1 MQPTR
6 DEMTQQETVTR
17 PLLRIENITKRFPEV
32 VANSNISIDVLPGE
46 VLCLLGENG
55 AGKTTLADMLY
66 GVIRPDEGHIY
77 LRGQPLDLKS
87 PKEAIHAGIGM
98 VHQHFELVTPMSA
111 LENVIIGTNEARWLD
126 LEETR
131 NKLESLCTQYGIS
144 IDLGAEVGRLSV
156 GEQQWIEILK
166 ALYTGVDLLILDE
179 PTAVLTPQ
187 GVERLFSFLR
197 ELKQRDVGIVL
208 VTHKLYE
215 VMEISDRVA
224 VLRRGK
230 LVATVNTAET
240 SSRELARLMV
250 GRDVILNVEK
260 EPAQP
265 GKAVL
270 ELVHVAAHGRA
281 LRGAVHDVSL
291 ELREGE
297 ILGLA
302 GVSGNGQS
310 ALFDALVGVNP
321 PTNGT
326 IRLDGVDIAAMSPRE
341 IAARGLS
348 GVPSDRIRQGLMMDS
363 QIQENL
369 ILGKH
374 RSSQFSNLGFLDRKA
389 TREFADRAIEEFEIM
404 ASSPRQ
410 VTSVLSGGNLQKV
423 ILAREL
429 LGGKPKVLVVHQ
441 PTRGLDIGASEY
453 VRRRLVAERDR
464 GSAILLI
471 SEDLDEIFNISDR
484 IAVIFEGAI
493 IGMVD
498 PETSARE
505 DIGMLMAGISESP
518 DAEGHVQ
525 P

>member
-1 MQPTR
+1 
-6 DEMTQQETVTR
+6 MTQQETATR
-17 PLLRIENITKRFPEV
+17 PLLRIENVTKRFPEV
-32 VANSNISIDVLPGE
+32 VANSNVSIDVMPGE

-77 LRGQPLDLKS
+77 LREQHLDLKS
-87 PKEAIHAGIGM
+87 PKEAINAGIGM
-98 VHQHFELVTPMSA
+98 VHQHFELVTPMST
-111 LENVIIGTNEARWLD
+111 LENVIIGTKEATWLD

-131 NKLESLCTQYGIS
+131 NKLEDLCTQYGIG
-144 IDLGAEVGRLSV
+144 IDLDIEVGRLSV

-166 ALYTGVDLLILDE
+166 ALYTGVELLILDE

-187 GVERLFSFLR
+187 GVARLFGFLR
-197 ELKQRDVGIVL
+197 ELKQRGVGIVL
-208 VTHKLYE
+208 ITHKLYE

-224 VLRRGK
+224 VLRHGK
-230 LVATVNTAET
+230 LVATVNTSET
-240 SSRELARLMV
+240 TSRKLARLMV

-265 GKAVL
+265 GKLLL
-270 ELVHVAAHGRA
+270 ELEHVAAHGRA
-281 LRGAVHDVSL
+281 LRGALVDVSL

-310 ALFDALVGVNP
+310 TLFDALVGVNT

-326 IRLDGVDIAAMSPRE
+326 MRLDGVDITAMSPKD
-341 IAARGLS
+341 IAAQGLS
-348 GVPSDRIRQGLMMDS
+348 GVPSDRIRQGLMMDA

-369 ILGKH
+369 ILGKQ
-374 RSSQFSNLGFLDRKA
+374 RSSEFSNLGFLDKKA
-389 TREFADRAIEEFEIM
+389 TRGFAEEAVEKFEIM

-410 VTSVLSGGNLQKV
+410 VTRVLSGGNLQKV

-429 LGGKPKVLVVHQ
+429 LGGSPKVLVVHQ

-464 GSAILLI
+464 GAAILLI
-471 SEDLDEIFNISDR
+471 SEDLDEIFNLSDR
-484 IAVIFEGAI
+484 IAVIYEGKI
-493 IGMVD
+493 IGTVD
-498 PETSARE
+498 PSTTVRE
-505 DIGMLMAGISESP
+505 DVGLLMAGISRSADTP
-518 DAEGHVQ
+518 RDDKL
-525 P
+525 

>member
-1 MQPTR
+1 
-6 DEMTQQETVTR
+6 MTQQEAATR
-17 PLLRIENITKRFPEV
+17 PLLRIENVTKRFPEV
-32 VANSNISIDVLPGE
+32 VANSNVSIDVMPGE

-77 LRGQPLDLKS
+77 LREQHLDLKS
-87 PKEAIHAGIGM
+87 PKEAINAGIGM
-98 VHQHFELVTPMSA
+98 VHQHFELVTPMST
-111 LENVIIGTNEARWLD
+111 LENVIIGTKEATWLN

-131 NKLESLCTQYGIS
+131 HKLEDLCTQYGIS
-144 IDLGAEVGRLSV
+144 IDLDIEVGRLSV

-166 ALYTGVDLLILDE
+166 ALYTGVELLILDE

-187 GVERLFSFLR
+187 GVERLFAFLR
-197 ELKQRDVGIVL
+197 ELKQRGVGIVL
-208 VTHKLYE
+208 ITHKLYE

-224 VLRRGK
+224 VLRHGK
-230 LVATVNTAET
+230 LVATVNTSET
-240 SSRELARLMV
+240 TSRELARLMV

-260 EPAQP
+260 EPAKP
-265 GKAVL
+265 GKLLL
-270 ELVHVAAHGRA
+270 ELEHVAAHGRA
-281 LRGAVHDVSL
+281 LRGALVDVSL

-310 ALFDALVGVNP
+310 TLFDALVGVNP

-326 IRLDGVDIAAMSPRE
+326 MRLDEVDITAMSPKDIAAQ
-341 IAARGLS
+341 GLS
-348 GVPSDRIRQGLMMDS
+348 GVPSDRIRQGLMMDA

-369 ILGKH
+369 ILGKQ
-374 RSSQFSNLGFLDRKA
+374 RSTTFSNLGFLDKKA
-389 TREFADRAIEEFEIM
+389 TRGFAEEAVEKFEIM

-410 VTSVLSGGNLQKV
+410 VTRVLSGGNLQKV

-429 LGGKPKVLVVHQ
+429 LGGSPKVLVVHQ

-464 GSAILLI
+464 GAAILLI
-471 SEDLDEIFNISDR
+471 SEDLDEIFNLSDR
-484 IAVIFEGAI
+484 IAVIYEGKI
-493 IGMVD
+493 IGTVD
-498 PETSARE
+498 PSTAVRE
-505 DIGMLMAGISESP
+505 DVGLLMAGIPQSADTP
-518 DAEGHVQ
+518 RDDKL
-525 P
+525 